1 MRRLIQI
8 PFAFAPALLM
18 LAACGGGAP
27 KPEVPAS
34 LAAHY
39 RASLQLPGGE
49 LPFGLEIDEKD
60 GKLSAVIVNGPERLD
75 AEDVAR
81 DGERIT
87 MRLPGYRN
95 TIELAPEGG
104 ILRGRLTM
112 VKSGNLRQEIPLV
125 AMRGDSYRFFPAAIA
140 PGGDI
145 GGRWAVTFIE
155 DNGAESIAVG
165 EFSQSGSDVT
175 GTFLS
180 ATGDHRYLSGELRG
194 GELFLG
200 SFNGGQTFLYH
211 ATVAADGT
219 LSGDYWSG
227 LAYHA
232 RFKARRDE
240 NASLGDTVRMT
251 SVRDPSQRLKFS
263 FPDLAGQPVSI
274 EDPRFAGKVVVVA
287 ISGSWC
293 PNCHDEA
300 AFLSQYYRENR
311 DKGFEVVGLMFE
323 HFDVPAEAKV
333 AVEGYRD
340 RNEVEFPLLIAGIT
354 GDTASS
360 RLPQLDA
367 VHAYPTTLFVDRKGK
382 VRYVHTGFSG
392 PATGAHY
399 VELTREFDE
408 RIKALLAEPT

>member
-125 AMRGDSYRFFPAAIA
+125 AMRGDSYRFFPPPSRRAAI
-140 PGGDI
+140 
-145 GGRWAVTFIE
+145 
-155 DNGAESIAVG
+155 
-165 EFSQSGSDVT
+165 
-175 GTFLS
+175 S
-180 ATGDHRYLSGELRG
+180 AG
-194 GELFLG
+194 
-200 SFNGGQTFLYH
+200 
-211 ATVAADGT
+211 
-219 LSGDYWSG
+219 
-227 LAYHA
+227 
-232 RFKARRDE
+232 
-240 NASLGDTVRMT
+240 
-251 SVRDPSQRLKFS
+251 
-263 FPDLAGQPVSI
+263 AGQ
-274 EDPRFAGKVVVVA
+274 
-287 ISGSWC
+287 
-293 PNCHDEA
+293 
-300 AFLSQYYRENR
+300 
-311 DKGFEVVGLMFE
+311 
-323 HFDVPAEAKV
+323 
-333 AVEGYRD
+333 
-340 RNEVEFPLLIAGIT
+340 
-354 GDTASS
+354 
-360 RLPQLDA
+360 
-367 VHAYPTTLFVDRKGK
+367 
-382 VRYVHTGFSG
+382 
-392 PATGAHY
+392 
-399 VELTREFDE
+399 
-408 RIKALLAEPT
+408 